1 MLAVNGTS
9 FGISNG
15 VTFDSSLSS
24 DSGLSYG
31 TSLSITTSGGAVND
45 DGMKLFISG
54 DFGELR
60 TGTGSAGDTFGISAK
75 GTVEGEVSVVSA
87 GTFVALAK
95 DNSIS
100 YYTPSVNNFKGG
112 ATFTDAGTDSEADS
126 SEFGLSFSSDV
137 GGNALTIKYALA
149 DQSGNG
155 ITGEDATGSSEAR
168 SYGASYSVGDF
179 TFTLAANEQIV
190 ETAAGAEESKIENTG
205 FGLKFGVND
214 DVTVGIYSVDGKDKV
229 ANTEFSETAA
239 SLTYVIAPG
248 LSTNLSHTDYDNNGE
263 TGSNTAAYIKVAF

>member
-1 MLAVNGTS
+1 MATLNS
-9 FGISNG
+9 YHM
-15 VTFDSSLSS
+15 
-24 DSGLSYG
+24 SGRYG
-31 TSLSITTSGGAVND
+31 RV
-45 DGMKLFISG
+45 MP
-54 DFGELR
+54 
-60 TGTGSAGDTFGISAK
+60 
-75 GTVEGEVSVVSA
+75 
-87 GTFVALAK
+87 
-95 DNSIS
+95 S

-137 GGNALTIKYALA
+137 GGDALTIKYALA
-149 DQSGNG
+149 DQSGSG
-155 ITGEDATGSSEAR
+155 ITGDTENGNSTEAR
-168 SYGASYSVGDF
+168 SFGASYSVGDF
-179 TFTLAANEQIV
+179 TFTLAANEPTV

-263 TGSNTAAYIKVAF
+263 TVSNTAAYIKVAF